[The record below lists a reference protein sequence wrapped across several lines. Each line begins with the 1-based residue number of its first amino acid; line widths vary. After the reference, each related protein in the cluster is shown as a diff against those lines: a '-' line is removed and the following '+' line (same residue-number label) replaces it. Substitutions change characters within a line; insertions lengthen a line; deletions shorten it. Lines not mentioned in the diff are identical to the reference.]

1 MSEVPVNNEV
11 SITIPTS
18 IGLYLFNEVTRQ
30 KMVTKAQLENS
41 DVAVDVSVR
50 ILDDCVMVNVGDQ
63 GTVMYHNDE
72 AQRNIIQYLLSC
84 YIMNNALPK
93 REATLS
99 FYHPDGK
106 QLDRE
111 YVFGYDTD
119 GRYMRILKENI
130 PSVRIPLPIL

>member
-1 MSEVPVNNEV
+1 MSEVTVNNEV
-11 SITIPTS
+11 SISIPTS
-18 IGLYLFNEVTRQ
+18 IGLYLFDKVSRQ
-30 KMVTKAQLENS
+30 KIVTKVQLENNNGLT
-41 DVAVDVSVR
+41 DVGVR
-50 ILDDCVMVNVGDQ
+50 ILDDCVMVDVGSK
-63 GTVMYHNDE
+63 GSIMYHNEEGHKRIIE
-72 AQRNIIQYLLSC
+72 ALLSC
-84 YIMNNALPK
+84 YVMNNALSK

-130 PSVRIPLPIL
+130 PDVRIPLPFV